1 MNIETLRGLV
11 KIVELGTISKAA
23 EALLIAQPALSR
35 RISQLEKDLKQPIF
49 VREGRYLKLTPF
61 GHQVVSRARVI
72 LQNVEKLRM
81 MGDENKSKTIIRI
94 GASLTTISSFFLQ
107 QAITHFRNTM
117 PNVDLV
123 IQTGLSQDIYDFVS
137 EGKIDIGFVSS
148 PRNKPFVINQ
158 TLFVDRL
165 WVICPLNHPLTNF
178 PTITPEDLQEVP
190 LITMTDRAS
199 LRQDLNSIFASYNAE
214 MKVCMEIDNVGVT
227 QMMIIAG
234 LGVSILPSSAR
245 VMLKNL
251 TAIPFIVDDP
261 WVQEKTSRPFS
272 LIHLEKPLS
281 PVVQSFINV
290 CHIVTNQSEMTSS
303 LGHY

>member
-11 KIVELGTISKAA
+11 KIVELGTLSRAA

-35 RISQLEKDLKQPIF
+35 RINKLEQDLKQPIF

-72 LQNVEKLRM
+72 LQNVDILRII
-81 MGDENKSKTIIRI
+81 GDENKSKPIIRI

-107 QAITHFRNTM
+107 QAISHFRNTM

-123 IQTGLSQDIYDFVS
+123 IQTGLSQDIYDFVL

-148 PRNKPFVINQ
+148 PRNEPFVINQ

-165 WVICPLNHPLTNF
+165 WVICPNNHPLSNLSIIS
-178 PTITPEDLQEVP
+178 PKDLQEVP

-199 LRQDLNSIFASYNAE
+199 LRQDLNSIFASNNVE
-214 MKVCMEIDNVGVT
+214 MKVCMEIDNVGVMQT
-227 QMMIIAG
+227 MVTAG
-234 LGVSILPSSAR
+234 LGVSIIPGSAR
-245 VMLKNL
+245 VILLNL
-251 TAIPFIVDDP
+251 TAIPFIVSEP
-261 WVQEKTSRPFS
+261 WLLEKTLRPFS

-281 PVVQSFINV
+281 PVIQSWINI
-290 CHIVTNQSEMTSS
+290 CHIVTNQSAMNESIS
-303 LGHY
+303 I